1 MTSELAPRL
10 YYISDQ
16 AAQLPNDI
24 GIRVGVALDAR
35 RAHLAGVRTLAHA
48 RTLQDTSAHHGVRRA
63 AIANGESSAGGALQ
77 YAMRTTL
84 QATSLA
90 AQLCAIIGRNDLV
103 CEYRAHTHH
112 ALAAGAADTH
122 DPQAWRALADGLA
135 AAAAL
140 ARGFEPH
147 DRLGDRDLQ
156 RARELW
162 PELVDAII
170 VAFKGP
176 APRASEGAHAAFV
189 LDLQELTG
197 RLRGGNHRYGNET
210 WRLTFFGKDSDFPE
224 LLRAFGVGWGLWRGH
239 GVVVSRAEIDGAG
252 YASLANALRAAGD
265 NSTHG
270 SACDVMNTLGQPF
283 ASAKPQPLNLLKPWQ
298 TQKVMPAVADFL
310 ERLVG
315 IIECRPP

>member
-1 MTSELAPRL
+1 M
-10 YYISDQ
+10 
-16 AAQLPNDI
+16 
-24 GIRVGVALDAR
+24 
-35 RAHLAGVRTLAHA
+35 RA
-48 RTLQDTSAHHGVRRA
+48 
-63 AIANGESSAGGALQ
+63 
-77 YAMRTTL
+77 TL

-122 DPQAWRALADGLA
+122 DPQAWSALADCLA

-147 DRLGDRDLQ
+147 DWLDDRDLQ
-156 RARELW
+156 RTREVW
-162 PELVDAII
+162 PELVNVILA
-170 VAFKGP
+170 APQGP
-176 APRASEGAHAAFV
+176 TPRAREGAQAAFV
-189 LDLQELTG
+189 LDLQELAG

-210 WRLTFFGKDSDFPE
+210 WRLTFFEGDDDFPE

-239 GVVVSRAEIDGAG
+239 DVPVSLDEIDGAG
-252 YASLANALRAAGD
+252 YAPLANALRAAGD
-265 NSTHG
+265 NSTPG
-270 SACDVMNTLGQPF
+270 SARTVMNTLGQPF
-283 ASAKPQPLNLLKPWQ
+283 AFAKPQPLNLLKPWQ